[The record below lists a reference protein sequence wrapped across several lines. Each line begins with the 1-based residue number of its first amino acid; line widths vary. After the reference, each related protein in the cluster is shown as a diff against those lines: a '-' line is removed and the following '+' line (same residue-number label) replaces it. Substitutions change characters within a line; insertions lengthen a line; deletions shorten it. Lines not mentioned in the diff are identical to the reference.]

1 MHCLGTLR
9 VFVDGVEVA
18 PDAWVSVKARDLLA
32 YFVHC
37 RHTHVSLEMALS
49 DLWPDDEQ
57 IGKTAFHSALYRL
70 RQVLRRSEG
79 AGKLVKVKGGDYW
92 LDGGKVAVDV
102 DRFDRALAQARA
114 ARPAVMADLLETAV
128 QLYQG
133 DYLSNLRYYDW
144 ATAERHRLSEAYVG
158 ALSALG
164 EHYLGQRRCA
174 DALGYARQAL
184 QCDPYQEESHLLAMR
199 CYGALGDRRGLM
211 QQYAALT
218 RALCDELGVP
228 LLPKT
233 EEIYRALLQQVQVAA
248 TGA

>member
-1 MHCLGTLR
+1 MATQIAPPAICVAIHCLGTLR

-49 DLWPDDEQ
+49 YLLPDYEQ

-92 LDGGKVAVDV
+92 LNEGKVAVDV
-102 DRFDRALAQARA
+102 DRFDQALAHART
-114 ARPAVMADLLETAV
+114 ARPAAMANLLENAV

-133 DYLSNLRYYDW
+133 DYLSNLRYYD
-144 ATAERHRLSEAYVG
+144 
-158 ALSALG
+158 
-164 EHYLGQRRCA
+164 
-174 DALGYARQAL
+174 
-184 QCDPYQEESHLLAMR
+184 
-199 CYGALGDRRGLM
+199 
-211 QQYAALT
+211 
-218 RALCDELGVP
+218 
-228 LLPKT
+228 
-233 EEIYRALLQQVQVAA
+233 
-248 TGA
+248 